1 MIQLKVTE
9 EAIMHFVS
17 LLVLSTGLAFQA
29 PPTVPTSDGF
39 RATPTNSRPT
49 PDPALTPELRG
60 DIMMARKMYREAID
74 FYRPGAEKSAVLA
87 NKTGIAYHQLQDLD
101 NAEKYYRRA
110 IKLNPKYP
118 EAINNLGTVYYA
130 KKSYRRAV
138 SQYKKGL
145 RLRPDSASM
154 FSNLGTAY
162 FARKQYQDAMNAYA
176 QAVAI
181 DPEIFDQHSS
191 QGVLVQERT
200 VEERAGYFYILAKT
214 CAKAGMTD
222 RTLQYMRKA
231 LENGF
236 KDRDKFKAEPEF
248 SGLQDNLEFQEILAA
263 EYKVL

>member
-1 MIQLKVTE
+1 MS
-9 EAIMHFVS
+9 FVS
-17 LLVLSTGLAFQA
+17 LLVLGTGLAFQT
-29 PPTVPTSDGF
+29 PPTVQASDGF
-39 RATPTNSRPT
+39 RVSSPIQNQTPNPT
-49 PDPALTPELRG
+49 LTPEMRG
-60 DIMMARKMYREAID
+60 DIMMARKMFREAVD
-74 FYRPGAEKSAVLA
+74 FYKPGAETSAILA

-110 IKLNPKYP
+110 IKLNSKYP

-138 SQYKKGL
+138 NQYRNAL
-145 RLRPDSASM
+145 RITPNSASVL
-154 FSNLGTAY
+154 SNLGTAY
-162 FARKQYQDAMNAYA
+162 FARKQYDDAMKTYA

-181 DPEIFDQHSS
+181 DPAIFDSHSS
-191 QGVLVQERT
+191 QGVMVQERT
-200 VEERAGYFYILAKT
+200 IEERAGYFYILAKT

-236 KDRDKFKAEPEF
+236 KDKEKFKAEPEF
-248 SGLQDNLEFQEILAA
+248 ASLQDNMEFQEILAA

>member
-1 MIQLKVTE
+1 MS
-9 EAIMHFVS
+9 FVS
-17 LLVLSTGLAFQA
+17 LLVLGTGLAFQT
-29 PPTVPTSDGF
+29 PPTVQTSDGF
-39 RATPTNSRPT
+39 RTSSPNQNQPPNS
-49 PDPALTPELRG
+49 ALTPELRG
-60 DIMMARKMYREAID
+60 DIMMARKMFREAID
-74 FYRPGAEKSAVLA
+74 FYKPGAEKSAILA

-110 IKLNPKYP
+110 IKLNSKYP

-138 SQYKKGL
+138 NQYRNAL
-145 RLRPDSASM
+145 RITPNSASVL
-154 FSNLGTAY
+154 SNLGTAY
-162 FARKQYQDAMNAYA
+162 FARKQYDEAMKTYA

-200 VEERAGYFYILAKT
+200 IEERAGYFYILAKT

-222 RTLQYMRKA
+222 RSLQYIRKA

-236 KDRDKFKAEPEF
+236 KDKDKFKAEPEF
-248 SGLQDNLEFQEILAA
+248 SALQDNLEFQEILAA

>member
-1 MIQLKVTE
+1 MY
-9 EAIMHFVS
+9 FVS
-17 LLVLSTGLAFQA
+17 LLVLGTGLAFQTA
-29 PPTVPTSDGF
+29 PTMQTSDGF
-39 RATPTNSRPT
+39 RTPSPNQNQPAN
-49 PDPALTPELRG
+49 PALTPELRG

-74 FYRPGAEKSAVLA
+74 FYKPEAEKNAVLA

-110 IKLNPKYP
+110 IKLNSKYP

-138 SQYKKGL
+138 NQYRNAL
-145 RLRPDSASM
+145 RLTPNSASVL
-154 FSNLGTAY
+154 SNLGTAY
-162 FARKQYQDAMNAYA
+162 LARKQPDEAMKAYE
-176 QAVAI
+176 QAFAI

-200 VEERAGYFYILAKT
+200 IGERASYYYLLAKT
-214 CAKAGMTD
+214 SAKRGMTD
-222 RTLQYMRKA
+222 KTLQYMRKA

-236 KDRDKFKAEPEF
+236 KDRDKFTKEPEF
-248 SGLQDNLEFQEILAA
+248 SALQDNMEFQEILAA

>member
-1 MIQLKVTE
+1 MY
-9 EAIMHFVS
+9 FVS
-17 LLVLSTGLAFQA
+17 LLVLGTGLAFQTA
-29 PPTVPTSDGF
+29 PTIQTSDGL
-39 RATPTNSRPT
+39 RTTVSNST
-49 PDPALTPELRG
+49 LPANSVLTPELRG

-74 FYRPGAEKSAVLA
+74 FYKPEAEKNAVLA

-101 NAEKYYRRA
+101 DAEKYYRRA
-110 IKLNPKYP
+110 IKLNSKYP

-138 SQYKKGL
+138 NQYRNAL
-145 RLRPDSASM
+145 RLTPNSASVL
-154 FSNLGTAY
+154 SNLGTAY
-162 FARKQYQDAMNAYA
+162 FARKQYDDAMKTYA

-200 VEERAGYFYILAKT
+200 IEERAGYFYILAKT

-222 RTLQYMRKA
+222 RALQYMRKA

-236 KDRDKFKAEPEF
+236 KDKDKFKAEPEF
-248 SGLQDNLEFQEILAA
+248 AALQDNMEFQEILAA

>member
-1 MIQLKVTE
+1 MTS
-9 EAIMHFVS
+9 FVS
-17 LLVLSTGLAFQA
+17 LLVLGAGLAFQT
-29 PPTVPTSDGF
+29 PPTVQTSEGF
-39 RATPTNSRPT
+39 RTPAVNPSSQAA
-49 PDPALTPELRG
+49 PANPAITPELRG

-74 FYRPGAEKSAVLA
+74 FYKPGSEKSAILA

-110 IKLNPKYP
+110 VKLNPKYP

-130 KKSYRRAV
+130 KKSYRRAIT
-138 SQYKKGL
+138 QYKSAL
-145 RLRPDSASM
+145 RLTPNSASVL
-154 FSNLGTAY
+154 SNLGTAL
-162 FARKQYQDAMNAYA
+162 FARKQYDDAIKAYD

-181 DPEIFDQHSS
+181 DPDIFEQHTS

-200 VEERAGYFYILAKT
+200 VEERAGYYYILAKT

-222 RTLQYMRKA
+222 RSLQYIRKA

-236 KDRDKFKAEPEF
+236 KDRDKFTKEPEF
-248 SGLQDNLEFQEILAA
+248 SALQDNMEFQQILAA

>member
-1 MIQLKVTE
+1 MF
-9 EAIMHFVS
+9 FVS
-17 LLVLSTGLAFQA
+17 LLVLGTGLAFQT
-29 PPTVPTSDGF
+29 PPTVQTSDGF
-39 RATPTNSRPT
+39 RTSSPSQSQPPN
-49 PDPALTPELRG
+49 PALTPELRG
-60 DIMMARKMYREAID
+60 DIMMARKMFREAVD
-74 FYRPGAEKSAVLA
+74 FYKPGAEKSAILA

-110 IKLNPKYP
+110 IKLNSKYP

-138 SQYKKGL
+138 NQYRNAL
-145 RLRPDSASM
+145 RLTPNSASVL
-154 FSNLGTAY
+154 SNLGTAY
-162 FARKQYQDAMNAYA
+162 FARKQYDEAMKTYA
-176 QAVAI
+176 QAVAL

-200 VEERAGYFYILAKT
+200 IEERAGYFYILAKT

-222 RTLQYMRKA
+222 RSLQYIRKA

-236 KDRDKFKAEPEF
+236 KERDKFKAEPEF
-248 SGLQDNLEFQEILAA
+248 SALQDNLEFQEILAA

>member
-1 MIQLKVTE
+1 
-9 EAIMHFVS
+9 
-17 LLVLSTGLAFQA
+17 
-29 PPTVPTSDGF
+29 
-39 RATPTNSRPT
+39 
-49 PDPALTPELRG
+49 
-60 DIMMARKMYREAID
+60 
-74 FYRPGAEKSAVLA
+74 
-87 NKTGIAYHQLQDLD
+87 
-101 NAEKYYRRA
+101 
-110 IKLNPKYP
+110 
-118 EAINNLGTVYYA
+118 VYYA